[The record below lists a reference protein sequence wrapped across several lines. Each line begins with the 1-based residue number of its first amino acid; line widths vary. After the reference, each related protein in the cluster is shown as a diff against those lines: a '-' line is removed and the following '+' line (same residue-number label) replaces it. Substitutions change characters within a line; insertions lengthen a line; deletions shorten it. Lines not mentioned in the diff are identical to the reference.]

1 MEKLTQLFEKMNS
14 RYEKKLSASSIKNY
28 SQKLNRIFMLVDGK
42 PFSGSFDALKN
53 PKKVVKIITDSDLS
67 SKKDYITPIVR
78 VLKSL
83 PNIDESVIEDYGKAM
98 LGFKKEEGDLRK
110 KNTKSDKD
118 RDLMVPLNEIKK
130 KIEEFKVTDDMS
142 LIFKLICSLYFMNTL
157 VPRNDLNVM
166 KFASSKKKLKEL
178 SKDFNFILL
187 NPQGNPTKIVMQRFK
202 TDNTF
207 GSVSFEITEF
217 CKNILKQYIKAY
229 GKVNG
234 DFVFVMS
241 DGARP
246 FEKGN
251 MSDLVKKSMQAVVGL
266 PLNINMIR
274 KIQITDYYS
283 NGPTSIEQDQL
294 DARRY
299 LHGTTVHKEYLR
311 IPSEGDDE

>member
-1 MEKLTQLFEKMNS
+1 
-14 RYEKKLSASSIKNY
+14 
-28 SQKLNRIFMLVDGK
+28 MLVEGK

-67 SKKDYITPIVR
+67 SKKDYITPIIR

-83 PNIDESVIEDYGKAM
+83 SNIDETVLDEYGKAM
-98 LGFKKEEGDLRK
+98 LGFKKEEGDVRK

-118 RDLMVPLNEIKK
+118 QEMMIPLAEIKK
-130 KIEEFKVTDDMS
+130 KIEEFRVTDDMS
-142 LIFKLICSLYFMNTL
+142 LIFKLICALYFMNTL

-187 NPQGNPTKIVMQRFK
+187 NPQGNPTKIVMQRYK

-207 GSVSFEITEF
+207 GTQTFEITEF
-217 CKNILKQYIKAY
+217 CKNLLKQYIKAY

-234 DFVFVMS
+234 DLVFVMS
-241 DGARP
+241 DGARG
-246 FEKGN
+246 FQKGN
-251 MSDLVKKSMQAVVGL
+251 MSDLVKKAMMAVVGL

-274 KIQITDYYS
+274 KIQISDYYS
-283 NGPTSIEQDQL
+283 NGATSIVQDEE
-294 DARRY
+294 DAKRY
-299 LHGTTVHKEYLR
+299 LHGPTVHKEYLR
-311 IPSEGDDE
+311 IPVESDDE